1 MFRLLSRCAF
11 SRCKNL
17 SSVSWMA
24 RRAVSSET
32 RNSCE
37 GALSG
42 CLQVAGLSIVADSS
56 DDGLLGIIILFLF
69 APVSLVV
76 VAVALLVLLALLY
89 IFEKCVLYVVHWT
102 LLCSTD
108 GISVRVCLGAIIKE
122 STYIEVLLVVEIR
135 ISNSFESNGES
146 KRDVRSNVK
155 R

>member
-69 APVSLVV
+69 AAGSLVV
-76 VAVALLVLLALLY
+76 VALLVLLALLY
-89 IFEKCVLYVVHWT
+89 IFEKRVLYVVHWT

-108 GISVRVCLGAIIKE
+108 GISVRVCHHQRVHLH
-122 STYIEVLLVVEIR
+122 
-135 ISNSFESNGES
+135 
-146 KRDVRSNVK
+146 RSLACG
-155 R
+155 